1 MKITAKRIIIGIP
14 LIIVIGLILVPLL
27 AVLFVVLCNLVI
39 VQYSSDRVYDDV
51 NEIPYKEV
59 GLLLGTSPNTA
70 KGAKNIYFT
79 YRIDAAVKLYKAKKI
94 GRILISGD
102 GREKNYDEPKYMR
115 RHLIK
120 RGIPANKITLD
131 KKGLRTHD
139 SVINAQ
145 KNYNLSEFTVIS
157 QKFHNERAIFLA
169 GRRGMDAIG
178 FNAKDAPNQKGKAAT
193 KIKIREL
200 LARVKVFA
208 DLLGLWRLV
217 DGPTADRIVT
227 SVEEYFPY

>member
-1 MKITAKRIIIGIP
+1 MKKIAKRIIMGI
-14 LIIVIGLILVPLL
+14 LAIAAGLLLVPLI
-27 AVLFVVLCNLVI
+27 AVIFVVLCNLVI
-39 VQYSSDRVYDDV
+39 VQYSSGRVYDDV
-51 NEIPYKEV
+51 KDVPYREV

-70 KGAKNIYFT
+70 NGAKNLYFT
-79 YRIDAAVKLYKAKKI
+79 YRIDAAVELYKAKKI

-131 KKGLRTHD
+131 KKGLRTYD
-139 SVINAQ
+139 SVINA
-145 KNYNLSEFTVIS
+145 KKTYKLSEFTVIS
-157 QKFHNERAIFLA
+157 QRFHNERAIFLA

-193 KIKIREL
+193 KIKIREV

-217 DGPTADRIVT
+217 DGPTADRIVS

>member
-1 MKITAKRIIIGIP
+1 M
-14 LIIVIGLILVPLL
+14 
-27 AVLFVVLCNLVI
+27 
-39 VQYSSDRVYDDV
+39 
-51 NEIPYKEV
+51 
-59 GLLLGTSPNTA
+59 
-70 KGAKNIYFT
+70 
-79 YRIDAAVKLYKAKKI
+79 KLYKAKKI

-120 RGIPANKITLD
+120 RGVPANKITLD

-178 FNAKDAPNQKGKAAT
+178 FNAKDAPNQKGKAAM

-217 DGPTADRIVT
+217 DGPTADRIVS

>member
-1 MKITAKRIIIGIP
+1 MKKIAKRIIIGI
-14 LIIVIGLILVPLL
+14 LAIVAGLLLVPLI
-27 AVLFVVLCNLVI
+27 AVIFVVLCNLVI
-39 VQYSSDRVYDDV
+39 AQYSSGRVYDDV
-51 NEIPYKEV
+51 KDVPYREV

-70 KGAKNIYFT
+70 NGAKNIYFT
-79 YRIDAAVKLYKAKKI
+79 CRIDAAVELYKAKKI

-131 KKGLRTHD
+131 KKGLRTYD
-139 SVINAQ
+139 SVINAKKTYQ
-145 KNYNLSEFTVIS
+145 LSEFTVIS
-157 QKFHNERAIFLA
+157 QRFHNERAIFLA

-193 KIKIREL
+193 KIKIREV

-217 DGPTADRIVT
+217 DGPTADRIVS